1 MRKLAFLVLPLAL
14 ATACHRE
21 APAGATADAAAA
33 SPANTDP
40 SVAHAVHEWPLPAA
54 AGSAQPD
61 LSTTPDGRL
70 LLAWVNRTEGRRS
83 ALQFVAM
90 ADNGHWQ
97 SAARTIVV
105 GNTLMAN
112 WANTPHI
119 AQTADGALWIQ
130 FMQQAGESGGEA
142 GNVAL
147 SRSTDGGFN
156 WASPIAVNDDG
167 VEAEHGFAALWP
179 ASRDTI
185 GVAWLDGRDNVE
197 GGMDHDAG
205 AAMKHGNMSHDGRDM
220 HAGGRTALRAAVFD
234 MNLQRSGEAV
244 VDAKT
249 CDCCQT
255 AIAATSRGPLLVY
268 RDRSD
273 KEIRDIAAVRYDG
286 KAWGK
291 PVSVHADGWEM
302 PGCPVNGPAVAA
314 VGDAALVAWYT
325 EAGGTPSVRVA
336 RSEDAGDSFAAP
348 VTLDEGEAVQ
358 GRVALALDATQA
370 WILRIREDAAGQS
383 LWLSRRTA
391 DLKREY
397 QRLEVAKLQGRGRGT
412 GFPKIALRGGDA
424 YVAWTDVADGSP
436 RLHGVVVG
444 P

>member
-1 MRKLAFLVLPLAL
+1 MRKLAFLLLPLAL
-14 ATACHRE
+14 AACHRG
-21 APAGATADAAAA
+21 APGDAGAAGAAATPDA
-33 SPANTDP
+33 TQADPAAP
-40 SVAHAVHEWPLPAA
+40 YAVHEWPLPSG

-61 LSTTPDGRL
+61 LAAAPDGRL
-70 LLAWVNRTEGRRS
+70 LLSWISSIEGRRN

-90 ADNGHWQ
+90 ADDGHWQ

-105 GNTLMAN
+105 GESLMAS

-119 AQTADGALWIQ
+119 AQTADGALWVQ
-130 FMQQAGESGGEA
+130 FMQKTGEGHD

-185 GVAWLDGRDNVE
+185 GVAWLDGRDNA
-197 GGMDHDAG
+197 AG
-205 AAMKHGNMSHDGRDM
+205 AMHGDGDAMRGAHPMPGD
-220 HAGGRTALRAAVFD
+220 GRTALRAAVFD

-273 KEIRDIAAVRYDG
+273 GEVRDIAAVRYDG

-291 PVSVHADGWEM
+291 PVPVHSDGWKM
-302 PGCPVNGPAVAA
+302 TGCPVNGPAVAA
-314 VGDAALVAWYT
+314 DGDAVAVAWYT
-325 EAGGTPSVRVA
+325 EAGGKPSVRVA
-336 RSEDAGDSFAAP
+336 RSGDAGDTFGAP
-348 VTLDEGEAVQ
+348 VAMDEGDAVQ
-358 GRVALALDATQA
+358 GRVALALDARQA
-370 WILRIREDAAGQS
+370 WVLWIREDAAGQS
-383 LWLSRRTA
+383 LWLSRRTP
-391 DLKREY
+391 DLQREY

-412 GFPKIALRGGDA
+412 GFPKIALRAGVG
-424 YVAWTDVADGSP
+424 YVAWTDAVGGVP
-436 RLHGVVVG
+436 QLRGVVIG

>member
-1 MRKLAFLVLPLAL
+1 MRKLAFLLLPLAL
-14 ATACHRE
+14 AACHRG
-21 APAGATADAAAA
+21 APAAGAGAPPAD
-33 SPANTDP
+33 PAKP
-40 SVAHAVHEWPLPAA
+40 VAVHEWPLPSAI
-54 AGSAQPD
+54 GSAQPD
-61 LSTTPDGRL
+61 LAVTPDGRVL
-70 LLAWVNRTEGRRS
+70 LSWINSLEGRRN

-90 ADNGHWQ
+90 SEDGHWQ

-105 GNTLMAN
+105 GDSLMAN

-119 AQTADGALWIQ
+119 AQTADGALWVQ
-130 FMQQAGESGGEA
+130 FMQKMGEGHA

-147 SRSTDGGFN
+147 SRSVDGGFN

-185 GVAWLDGRDNVE
+185 GVAWLDGRDNA
-197 GGMDHDAG
+197 GGEMHHEG
-205 AAMKHGNMSHDGRDM
+205 AAGMKHGDAKHGGHDM
-220 HAGGRTALRAAVFD
+220 HADGRTALRAAVFD

-273 KEIRDIAAVRYDG
+273 KEVRDIAAVRYDG

-291 PVSVHADGWEM
+291 PVAVHADGWVM

-314 VGDAALVAWYT
+314 DGDAALVAWYT
-325 EAGGTPSVRVA
+325 EAGGQPSVRVA
-336 RSEDAGDSFAAP
+336 RSADAGDSFGAP
-348 VTLDEGEAVQ
+348 VTLDQGEAVQ

-370 WILRIREDAAGQS
+370 WILWIREDASGQS
-383 LWLSRRTA
+383 LWLSRRTP
-391 DLKREY
+391 DLEREY

-412 GFPKIALRGGDA
+412 GFPKIALRDGDA
-424 YVAWTDVADGSP
+424 YVVWTDIADGAP
-436 RLHGVVVG
+436 RLHGVVIG
-444 P
+444 S

>member
-1 MRKLAFLVLPLAL
+1 MRKFALLLLPFAL
-14 ATACHRE
+14 AACHRG
-21 APAGATADAAAA
+21 APDAAAQA
-33 SPANTDP
+33 ALADPAKP
-40 SVAHAVHEWPLPAA
+40 YAVHEWPLPSG

-61 LSTTPDGRL
+61 LAVTPDGRL
-70 LLAWVNRTEGRRS
+70 LLSWTSSLEGRRN

-90 ADNGHWQ
+90 SDNGHWQ

-105 GNTLMAN
+105 GDSLMAN

-119 AQTADGALWIQ
+119 AQTADGALWVQ
-130 FMQQAGESGGEA
+130 FMQKMGEGHA

-147 SRSTDGGFN
+147 SRSVDGGFN
-156 WASPIAVNDDG
+156 WASPVAVNDDG

-185 GVAWLDGRDNVE
+185 GVAWLDGRDNAE
-197 GGMDHDAG
+197 GGMH
-205 AAMKHGNMSHDGRDM
+205 HDGMAHGDAKAGGHDM
-220 HAGGRTALRAAVFD
+220 HADGRTALRAATFD
-234 MNLQRSGEAV
+234 MNLQRHGEAV

-249 CDCCQT
+249 CDCCEV

-291 PVSVHADGWEM
+291 PVPVHADGWTM
-302 PGCPVNGPAVAA
+302 AGCPVNGPAVAA
-314 VGDAALVAWYT
+314 DGDAALVAWYT
-325 EAGGTPSVRVA
+325 EAGGKPSVRIA
-336 RSEDAGDSFAAP
+336 RSGDAGDTFGAP
-348 VTLDEGEAVQ
+348 VTLDEGEQAQ

-370 WILRIREDAAGQS
+370 WILWIREDASGQS
-383 LWLSRRTA
+383 LWLSRRTP

-412 GFPKIALRGGDA
+412 GFPKIALRGGDG
-424 YVAWTDVADGSP
+424 YVAWTDIEGGVP
-436 RLHGVVVG
+436 RLHGVVIG

>member
-1 MRKLAFLVLPLAL
+1 MRKLAFLLLPLAL
-14 ATACHRE
+14 AACHRG
-21 APAGATADAAAA
+21 APDAATTGGVASAAAA
-33 SPANTDP
+33 DPAKP
-40 SVAHAVHEWPLPAA
+40 YVVHEWPLPSS

-61 LSTTPDGRL
+61 LAATADGRL
-70 LLAWVNRTEGRRS
+70 LLSWISSVEGRRN

-90 ADNGHWQ
+90 SENGHWQ
-97 SAARTIVV
+97 SAARTVVV
-105 GNTLMAN
+105 GDSLMAN

-119 AQTADGALWIQ
+119 AQTADGALWMQ
-130 FMQQAGESGGEA
+130 FMQKMGEGHA

-147 SRSTDGGFN
+147 SRSVDGGFN

-197 GGMDHDAG
+197 G
-205 AAMKHGNMSHDGRDM
+205 DM
-220 HAGGRTALRAAVFD
+220 HGEGSAMTGAHAMPGEGRTALRAAVFD

-255 AIAATSRGPLLVY
+255 AIAGTARGPLLVY
-268 RDRSD
+268 RDRGD

-291 PVSVHADGWEM
+291 PVPVHADGWKM
-302 PGCPVNGPAVAA
+302 AGCPVNGPAVAA
-314 VGDAALVAWYT
+314 DGDVALVAWYT
-325 EAGGTPSVRVA
+325 EADGKPSVRIA
-336 RSEDAGDSFAAP
+336 RSGDAGDTFDAP
-348 VTLDEGEAVQ
+348 LTLDEGDAVQ

-370 WILRIREDAAGQS
+370 WILWIREDAAGQS
-383 LWLSRRTA
+383 LWLSRRTP

-412 GFPKIALRGGDA
+412 GFPKIALRGSEGYA
-424 YVAWTDVADGSP
+424 VWTDIDAGVP
-436 RLHGVVVG
+436 HLHGVVIA

>member
-1 MRKLAFLVLPLAL
+1 MRKLAFLLLPLAL
-14 ATACHRE
+14 AACHRG
-21 APAGATADAAAA
+21 APDAATTASGASAAAA
-33 SPANTDP
+33 DPAKP
-40 SVAHAVHEWPLPAA
+40 FAVHEWPLPSS

-61 LSTTPDGRL
+61 LAATADGRL
-70 LLAWVNRTEGRRS
+70 LLSWISSVEGRRN

-90 ADNGHWQ
+90 SEDGHWQ
-97 SAARTIVV
+97 SAPRTIAV
-105 GNTLMAN
+105 GDSLMAN

-119 AQTADGALWIQ
+119 AQTADGALWVQ
-130 FMQQAGESGGEA
+130 FMQKMGEGHA

-147 SRSTDGGFN
+147 SRSVDGGFN

-185 GVAWLDGRDNVE
+185 GVAWLDGRDNVQ
-197 GGMDHDAG
+197 GDMHHDAG
-205 AAMKHGNMSHDGRDM
+205 AGMKHDGGDM
-220 HAGGRTALRAAVFD
+220 HAEGRTALRAAVFD

-255 AIAATSRGPLLVY
+255 AIAATARGPLLVY

-273 KEIRDIAAVRYDG
+273 KEVRDIAAVRHDG
-286 KAWGK
+286 KAWGR
-291 PVSVHADGWEM
+291 PVPVHADGWVM

-314 VGDAALVAWYT
+314 NGDAALVAWYT
-325 EAGGTPSVRVA
+325 EAGGKPSVRVA
-336 RSEDAGDSFAAP
+336 RSEDAGDSFDAP
-348 VTLDEGEAVQ
+348 VTIDEGEQVQ
-358 GRVALALDATQA
+358 GRVALALDARQA
-370 WILRIREDAAGQS
+370 WILWIREDAAGQS
-383 LWLSRRTA
+383 LWLSRRTPN
-391 DLKREY
+391 LKREY

-412 GFPKIALRGGDA
+412 GFPKIALRGREGYA
-424 YVAWTDVADGSP
+424 VWTDVEAGVP
-436 RLHGVVVG
+436 HLHGVVIA

>member
-1 MRKLAFLVLPLAL
+1 MRKLAILLLPLAL
-14 ATACHRE
+14 AACHRGAPDVTAAGG
-21 APAGATADAAAA
+21 APAADVD
-33 SPANTDP
+33 PAK
-40 SVAHAVHEWPLPAA
+40 AHAVHEWPLPSA

-61 LSTTPDGRL
+61 LAATADGRL
-70 LLAWVNRTEGRRS
+70 LLSWISSVEGRRN

-90 ADNGHWQ
+90 SDNGHWQ
-97 SAARTIVV
+97 SAPRTIAV
-105 GNTLMAN
+105 GDSLMAN

-119 AQTADGALWIQ
+119 AQTADGALWVQ
-130 FMQQAGESGGEA
+130 FMQKMGEGHA

-147 SRSTDGGFN
+147 SRSVDGGFN
-156 WASPIAVNDDG
+156 WATPIAVNDDG

-179 ASRDTI
+179 ASRDTL

-197 GGMDHDAG
+197 GDMHHDAG
-205 AAMKHGNMSHDGRDM
+205 AGMKHDEGDM
-220 HAGGRTALRAAVFD
+220 HAAGRTALRAAVFD

-255 AIAATSRGPLLVY
+255 AIAATARGPLLVY

-291 PVSVHADGWEM
+291 PVPVHADGWKM
-302 PGCPVNGPAVAA
+302 TGCPVNGPAVAA
-314 VGDAALVAWYT
+314 DGNAALVAWYT
-325 EAGGTPSVRVA
+325 EAGGKPAVRIA
-336 RSEDAGDSFAAP
+336 RSADAGDTFGAP
-348 VTLDEGEAVQ
+348 ITLDEGEAVQ
-358 GRVALALDATQA
+358 GRVALALDARQA
-370 WILRIREDAAGQS
+370 WILWIREDASGQS
-383 LWLSRRTA
+383 LWLSRRTP

-397 QRLEVAKLQGRGRGT
+397 QRLEVAKLQGRGRAT
-412 GFPKIALRGGDA
+412 GFPKIALRGSEGYA
-424 YVAWTDVADGSP
+424 VWTDIEGGVP
-436 RLHGVVVG
+436 HLHGVVIA

>member
-1 MRKLAFLVLPLAL
+1 MRKLAFLLLPLAL
-14 ATACHRE
+14 AACHRGAPE
-21 APAGATADAAAA
+21 AAAGAANAD
-33 SPANTDP
+33 PAKPYAT
-40 SVAHAVHEWPLPAA
+40 HEWPLPSSI
-54 AGSAQPD
+54 GSAQPD
-61 LSTTPDGRL
+61 LAVTPDGRL
-70 LLAWVNRTEGRRS
+70 LLSWISSLEGRRN

-90 ADNGHWQ
+90 GDNGHWQ

-105 GNTLMAN
+105 GESLMAN

-119 AQTADGALWIQ
+119 AQTADGALWVQ
-130 FMQQAGESGGEA
+130 FMQKMGEGHA

-147 SRSTDGGFN
+147 SRSVDGGFN

-185 GVAWLDGRDNVE
+185 GVAWLDGRDNADGE
-197 GGMDHDAG
+197 MHHGDAAGMKPAG
-205 AAMKHGNMSHDGRDM
+205 HDM
-220 HAGGRTALRAAVFD
+220 HAEGRTALRAAVFD
-234 MNLQRSGEAV
+234 MNLERSGEAV

-273 KEIRDIAAVRYDG
+273 KEVRDIAAVRYDG

-291 PVSVHADGWEM
+291 PVPVHADGWLM

-314 VGDAALVAWYT
+314 NGDAALVAWYT
-325 EAGGTPSVRVA
+325 EAGGQPSVRIA
-336 RSEDAGDSFAAP
+336 RSTDAGGSFGAP
-348 VTLDEGEAVQ
+348 VVLDQGEAVQ

-370 WILRIREDAAGQS
+370 WILWIREDATGQS
-383 LWLSRRTA
+383 LWLSRRTP

-424 YVAWTDVADGSP
+424 YVVWTDVADGAP
-436 RLHGVVVG
+436 RLHGVVIG
-444 P
+444 S

>member
-1 MRKLAFLVLPLAL
+1 MRKLAILLLPLAL
-14 ATACHRE
+14 AACHRGAPDATAAGG
-21 APAGATADAAAA
+21 APAAAVD
-33 SPANTDP
+33 PAQ
-40 SVAHAVHEWPLPAA
+40 AHAVHEWPLPSA

-61 LSTTPDGRL
+61 LAATADGRL
-70 LLAWVNRTEGRRS
+70 LLSWISSVEGRRN

-90 ADNGHWQ
+90 SDNGHWQ
-97 SAARTIVV
+97 SAPRTIAV
-105 GNTLMAN
+105 GDSLMAN

-119 AQTADGALWIQ
+119 AQTADGALWVQ
-130 FMQQAGESGGEA
+130 FMQKMGEGHA

-147 SRSTDGGFN
+147 SRSVDGGFN
-156 WASPIAVNDDG
+156 WATPIAVNDDG

-179 ASRDTI
+179 ASRDTL

-197 GGMDHDAG
+197 GDMHHDAG
-205 AAMKHGNMSHDGRDM
+205 AGMKHDEGDM
-220 HAGGRTALRAAVFD
+220 HAAGRTALRAAVFD

-255 AIAATSRGPLLVY
+255 AIAATARGPLLVY

-291 PVSVHADGWEM
+291 PVPVHADGWKM
-302 PGCPVNGPAVAA
+302 TGCPVNGPAVAA
-314 VGDAALVAWYT
+314 DGNAALVAWYT
-325 EAGGTPSVRVA
+325 EAGGKPAVRIA
-336 RSEDAGDSFAAP
+336 RSADAGDTFGAP
-348 VTLDEGEAVQ
+348 ITLDEGEAVQ
-358 GRVALALDATQA
+358 GRVALALDARQA
-370 WILRIREDAAGQS
+370 WILWIREDASGQS
-383 LWLSRRTA
+383 LWLSRRTP

-397 QRLEVAKLQGRGRGT
+397 QRLEVAKLQGRGRAT
-412 GFPKIALRGGDA
+412 GFPKIALRGSEGYA
-424 YVAWTDVADGSP
+424 VWTDIEGGVP
-436 RLHGVVVG
+436 HLHGVVIA

>member
-1 MRKLAFLVLPLAL
+1 MRKLALLLLPLAL
-14 ATACHRE
+14 AACHRGGPD
-21 APAGATADAAAA
+21 AATSAGGASAAAA
-33 SPANTDP
+33 DPAKP
-40 SVAHAVHEWPLPAA
+40 FAVHEWPLPSS

-61 LSTTPDGRL
+61 LAATADGRL
-70 LLAWVNRTEGRRS
+70 LLSWISSVEGRRN

-90 ADNGHWQ
+90 SEDGHWQ
-97 SAARTIVV
+97 SAPRTIAV
-105 GNTLMAN
+105 GDSLMAN

-119 AQTADGALWIQ
+119 AQTADGALWVQ
-130 FMQQAGESGGEA
+130 FMQKMGEGHA

-147 SRSTDGGFN
+147 SRSVDGGFN

-179 ASRDTI
+179 VSRDTI
-185 GVAWLDGRDNVE
+185 GVAWLDGRDNVQ
-197 GGMDHDAG
+197 GDMHHDAG
-205 AAMKHGNMSHDGRDM
+205 AGMKHDGGGM
-220 HAGGRTALRAAVFD
+220 HAEGRTALRAAVFD

-255 AIAATSRGPLLVY
+255 AIAATARGPLLVY

-273 KEIRDIAAVRYDG
+273 KEVRDIAAVRHDG

-291 PVSVHADGWEM
+291 PVPVHADGWVM

-314 VGDAALVAWYT
+314 NGDAALVAWYT
-325 EAGGTPSVRVA
+325 EAGGKPAVRVA
-336 RSEDAGDSFAAP
+336 RSEDAGDSFGAP
-348 VTLDEGEAVQ
+348 VTIDEGEQVQ
-358 GRVALALDATQA
+358 GRVALALDARQA
-370 WILRIREDAAGQS
+370 WILWIREDAAGQA
-383 LWLSRRTA
+383 LWLSRRTP

-412 GFPKIALRGGDA
+412 GFPKIALRGREGYA
-424 YVAWTDVADGSP
+424 VWTDVEAGVP
-436 RLHGVVVG
+436 HLHGVVLA

>member
-1 MRKLAFLVLPLAL
+1 MRKLAFLLLPLAIM
-14 ATACHRE
+14 ACHRGG
-21 APAGATADAAAA
+21 PDAATPAA
-33 SPANTDP
+33 QADPARAYA
-40 SVAHAVHEWPLPAA
+40 VAEWPLPATV
-54 AGSAQPD
+54 GSAQPD
-61 LSTTPDGRL
+61 LATTPDGRL
-70 LLAWVNRTEGRRS
+70 LLSWISRLEGRRN

-90 ADNGHWQ
+90 ADDGHWQ
-97 SAARTIVV
+97 SAARTVVV

-130 FMQQAGESGGEA
+130 FMQQRGGGHAGD
-142 GNVAL
+142 VAL

-185 GVAWLDGRDNVE
+185 GVAWLDGRDNAE
-197 GGMDHDAG
+197 GGMHGAG
-205 AAMKHGNMSHDGRDM
+205 DAMKGA
-220 HAGGRTALRAAVFD
+220 HAMPGDGRTALRAAVFD
-234 MNLQRSGEAV
+234 MNLQRGGEAV

-268 RDRSD
+268 RDRGD
-273 KEIRDIAAVRYDG
+273 REIRDIAAVRYDG
-286 KAWGK
+286 KAWSK
-291 PVSVHADGWEM
+291 PVPVHADGWEV

-314 VGDAALVAWYT
+314 DGDAALVAWYT
-325 EAGGTPSVRVA
+325 EAGGRPSVRIA
-336 RSEDAGDSFAAP
+336 RSADAGDSFAAP

-358 GRVALALDATQA
+358 GRVALALDAKQA
-370 WILRIREDAAGQS
+370 WILWIREDAAGQS
-383 LWLSRRTA
+383 LWLSRRSP

-397 QRLEVAKLQGRGRGT
+397 QRLEVAKLRGRGRGT

-424 YVAWTDVADGSP
+424 YVAWTDVADGVP
-436 RLHGVVVG
+436 RLRGAVVG

>member
-1 MRKLAFLVLPLAL
+1 MRKLAFLLLPLAI
-14 ATACHRE
+14 AGCHGGG
-21 APAGATADAAAA
+21 PDAAGTRAA
-33 SPANTDP
+33 QADP
-40 SVAHAVHEWPLPAA
+40 GKPYAVAEWPLPAS

-61 LSTTPDGRL
+61 LATTPDGRVL
-70 LLAWVNRTEGRRS
+70 LSWISSLEGRRN

-97 SAARTIVV
+97 SAARTVVV
-105 GNTLMAN
+105 GNSLMVN

-119 AQTADGALWIQ
+119 AQTADGALWMQ
-130 FMQQAGESGGEA
+130 FMQRSGDEAGHA

-147 SRSTDGGFN
+147 SRSVDGGFN

-185 GVAWLDGRDNVE
+185 GVAWLDGRDNAE
-197 GGMDHDAG
+197 GGMHHDGGAG
-205 AAMKHGNMSHDGRDM
+205 AKHGGHDM
-220 HAGGRTALRAAVFD
+220 HAEGRTALRAAMFD
-234 MNLQRSGEAV
+234 MDLRRSGEAV

-255 AIAATSRGPLLVY
+255 AIAATARGPLLVY

-291 PVSVHADGWEM
+291 PVPVHADGWKM
-302 PGCPVNGPAVAA
+302 AGCPVNGPAVAA
-314 VGDAALVAWYT
+314 AGDAALVAWYT
-325 EAGGTPSVRVA
+325 EAGGQPAVNVA
-336 RSEDAGDSFAAP
+336 RSTDAGDHFEAP
-348 VTLDEGEAVQ
+348 VAIDQGDAVQ

-370 WILRIREDAAGQS
+370 WILWIREDAAGQS
-383 LWLSRRTA
+383 LWLSRRTP

-412 GFPKIALRGGDA
+412 GFPKIVLRGGDA
-424 YVAWTDVADGSP
+424 YVAWTDVADGVP
-436 RLHGVVVG
+436 HLRGAVVG

>member
-1 MRKLAFLVLPLAL
+1 MRKLAVLLLPLAL
-14 ATACHRE
+14 AACHRG
-21 APAGATADAAAA
+21 APDAATATAAGATATA
-33 SPANTDP
+33 PADLAGP
-40 SVAHAVHEWPLPAA
+40 YVVHEWPLPSS

-61 LSTTPDGRL
+61 LAATADGRL
-70 LLAWVNRTEGRRS
+70 LLSWISSVEGRRN

-90 ADNGHWQ
+90 SEDGHWQ
-97 SAARTIVV
+97 SAPRTIVV
-105 GNTLMAN
+105 GDSLMAN

-119 AQTADGALWIQ
+119 AQTADGALWVQ
-130 FMQQAGESGGEA
+130 FMQKMGEGHA

-147 SRSTDGGFN
+147 SRSVDGGFN

-197 GGMDHDAG
+197 GDMHHDDGAG
-205 AAMKHGNMSHDGRDM
+205 MKHGGHDM
-220 HAGGRTALRAAVFD
+220 HAEGRTALRAAVFD

-255 AIAATSRGPLLVY
+255 AIAATDRGPLLVY

-291 PVSVHADGWEM
+291 PVAVHADGWKM
-302 PGCPVNGPAVAA
+302 TGCPVNGPAVAA
-314 VGDAALVAWYT
+314 DGNAALVAWYT
-325 EAGGTPSVRVA
+325 EAGGTPSVRIA
-336 RSEDAGDSFAAP
+336 RSEDAGDSFGAP
-348 VTLDEGEAVQ
+348 VAIDEGEQVQ
-358 GRVALALDATQA
+358 GRVALALDARQA
-370 WILRIREDAAGQS
+370 WILWIREDAAGQS
-383 LWLSRRTA
+383 LWLSRRTP

-412 GFPKIALRGGDA
+412 GFPKIALRGSEGYA
-424 YVAWTDVADGSP
+424 VWTDIEGGVP
-436 RLHGVVVG
+436 RLRGVVIA

>member
-1 MRKLAFLVLPLAL
+1 MRKLAFLLLPLAL
-14 ATACHRE
+14 AACHRG
-21 APAGATADAAAA
+21 APDAATTGGVASAAAA
-33 SPANTDP
+33 DPAKP
-40 SVAHAVHEWPLPAA
+40 YVVHEWPLPSS

-61 LSTTPDGRL
+61 LAATADGRL
-70 LLAWVNRTEGRRS
+70 LLSWISSVEGRRN

-90 ADNGHWQ
+90 SENGHWQ
-97 SAARTIVV
+97 SAARTVVV
-105 GNTLMAN
+105 GDSLMAN

-119 AQTADGALWIQ
+119 AQTADGALWMQ
-130 FMQQAGESGGEA
+130 FMQKMGEGHA

-147 SRSTDGGFN
+147 SRSVDGGFN

-197 GGMDHDAG
+197 G
-205 AAMKHGNMSHDGRDM
+205 DM
-220 HAGGRTALRAAVFD
+220 HGEGSAMTGAHAMPGEGRTALRAAVFD

-255 AIAATSRGPLLVY
+255 AIAATARGPLLVY
-268 RDRSD
+268 RDRGD

-291 PVSVHADGWEM
+291 PVPVHADGWKM
-302 PGCPVNGPAVAA
+302 AGCPVNGPAVAA
-314 VGDAALVAWYT
+314 DGDVALVAWYT
-325 EAGGTPSVRVA
+325 EADGKPSVRIA
-336 RSEDAGDSFAAP
+336 RSGDAGDTFDAP
-348 VTLDEGEAVQ
+348 LTLDEGDAVQ

-370 WILRIREDAAGQS
+370 WILWIREDAAGQS
-383 LWLSRRTA
+383 LWLSRRTP

-397 QRLEVAKLQGRGRGT
+397 QRLEVAKLQGRGRAT
-412 GFPKIALRGGDA
+412 GFPKIALRAGAG
-424 YVAWTDVADGSP
+424 YVVWTDIDAGVP
-436 RLHGVVVG
+436 HLHGVVIA

>member
-1 MRKLAFLVLPLAL
+1 MRKLAFVLLPLAL
-14 ATACHRE
+14 AACHRG
-21 APAGATADAAAA
+21 APDAATTAGAAGAADAD
-33 SPANTDP
+33 PARP
-40 SVAHAVHEWPLPAA
+40 YVVHEWPLPSS

-61 LSTTPDGRL
+61 LAATADGRL
-70 LLAWVNRTEGRRS
+70 LLSWISSVEGRRN

-90 ADNGHWQ
+90 SEDGHWQ
-97 SAARTIVV
+97 SAPRTIAV
-105 GNTLMAN
+105 GDSLMAN

-119 AQTADGALWIQ
+119 AQTADGALWVQ
-130 FMQQAGESGGEA
+130 FMQKMGEGHA

-147 SRSTDGGFN
+147 SRSVDGGFN

-185 GVAWLDGRDNVE
+185 GVAWLDGRDNVK
-197 GGMDHDAG
+197 G
-205 AAMKHGNMSHDGRDM
+205 DM
-220 HAGGRTALRAAVFD
+220 HGEGDAMTGAHAMPGDGRTALRAALFD

-255 AIAATSRGPLLVY
+255 AIAATTRGPLLVY

-273 KEIRDIAAVRYDG
+273 KEVRDIAAVRYDG

-291 PVSVHADGWEM
+291 PVPVHADGWVM
-302 PGCPVNGPAVAA
+302 AGCPVNGPAVAA
-314 VGDAALVAWYT
+314 NGDAALVAWYT
-325 EAGGTPSVRVA
+325 EAGGKPSVRVA
-336 RSEDAGDSFAAP
+336 RSEDAGDSFGPPLA
-348 VTLDEGEAVQ
+348 LDEGEQVQ
-358 GRVALALDATQA
+358 GRVALALDARQA
-370 WILRIREDAAGQS
+370 WILWIREEAAGQS
-383 LWLSRRTA
+383 LWLSRRTP

-412 GFPKIALRGGDA
+412 GFPKIALRGREG
-424 YVAWTDVADGSP
+424 YVVWTDIEGGVP
-436 RLHGVVVG
+436 HLHGVVIA

>member
-1 MRKLAFLVLPLAL
+1 MRKLAFLLLPLAL
-14 ATACHRE
+14 AACHRGAPDPATAE
-21 APAGATADAAAA
+21 AAGGVGAAPAD
-33 SPANTDP
+33 PAKP
-40 SVAHAVHEWPLPAA
+40 HAVHEWPLPSS

-61 LSTTPDGRL
+61 LAATADGRL
-70 LLAWVNRTEGRRS
+70 LLSWISSVEGRRN
-83 ALQFVAM
+83 ALQFVATGE
-90 ADNGHWQ
+90 DGHWQ
-97 SAARTIVV
+97 SAPRTIAV
-105 GNTLMAN
+105 GDSLMAN

-119 AQTADGALWIQ
+119 AQTADGALWVQ
-130 FMQQAGESGGEA
+130 FMQKLGEGHA

-147 SRSTDGGFN
+147 SRSVDGGFN

-197 GGMDHDAG
+197 GEMHHDDGAG
-205 AAMKHGNMSHDGRDM
+205 MKHGGGDM
-220 HAGGRTALRAAVFD
+220 HAGGRTAVRAAVFD

-255 AIAATSRGPLLVY
+255 AIAATARGPLLVY

-273 KEIRDIAAVRYDG
+273 REIRDIAAVRYDG

-291 PVSVHADGWEM
+291 PVPVHADGWKM
-302 PGCPVNGPAVAA
+302 TGCPVNGPAVAA
-314 VGDAALVAWYT
+314 DGNAALVAWYT
-325 EAGGTPSVRVA
+325 EADGKPSVRVA
-336 RSEDAGDSFAAP
+336 RSEDAGDSFGAP
-348 VTLDEGEAVQ
+348 VAIDEGEQVQ
-358 GRVALALDATQA
+358 GRVALALDARQA
-370 WILRIREDAAGQS
+370 WILWIREDAAGQS
-383 LWLSRRTA
+383 LWLSRRTP

-412 GFPKIALRGGDA
+412 GFPKIALRGSEGYA
-424 YVAWTDVADGSP
+424 VWTDIEGGVP
-436 RLHGVVVG
+436 RLHGVVIA